1 MSKNDFEGRLSQKY
15 DRQYRL
21 NGEWEMA
28 VVSLRME
35 INFCAMIYCDLVG
48 YSAVN
53 NEQLQFLDFFN
64 PLSTRNNSPRYV
76 KVVKKRFNT
85 INVDI
90 LKQTADGDHSS
101 NLDVTCVLHF
111 RKI

>member
-1 MSKNDFEGRLSQKY
+1 MSSFFIVLTMSKNDFNGRLSQSY

-35 INFCAMIYCDLVG
+35 INYCAMIYCDLVG
-48 YSAVN
+48 YSHVN
-53 NEQLQFLDFFN
+53 DEQHQFLDFAN
-64 PLSTRNNSPRYV
+64 PLHTRNASPRYV
-76 KVVKKRFNT
+76 KVVKKRFNN

-90 LKQTADGDHSS
+90 L
-101 NLDVTCVLHF
+101 
-111 RKI
+111 